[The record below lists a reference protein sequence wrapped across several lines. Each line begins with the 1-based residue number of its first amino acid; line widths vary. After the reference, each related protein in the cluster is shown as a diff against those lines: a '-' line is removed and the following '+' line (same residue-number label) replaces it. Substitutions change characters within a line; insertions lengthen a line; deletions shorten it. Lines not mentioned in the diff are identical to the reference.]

1 MRTSL
6 QSARSNS
13 EGRMAGCIWA
23 AFDRQR
29 SMGSL
34 TARISRKVD
43 PLAVYGRILT
53 SKTPVETLLN
63 NLFDSVFIGTVEQPD
78 ALAACL

>member
-1 MRTSL
+1 
-6 QSARSNS
+6 
-13 EGRMAGCIWA
+13 
-23 AFDRQR
+23 
-29 SMGSL
+29 MGSL

-43 PLAVYGRILT
+43 PLAVCGRILT

-78 ALAACL
+78 ALAA

>member
-1 MRTSL
+1 
-6 QSARSNS
+6 
-13 EGRMAGCIWA
+13 
-23 AFDRQR
+23 
-29 SMGSL
+29 MGSI

-43 PLAVYGRILT
+43 PLAVDGRIPT

-78 ALAACL
+78 ALEACLRRRPLSLNSVGQFDCV

>member
-1 MRTSL
+1 
-6 QSARSNS
+6 
-13 EGRMAGCIWA
+13 MAGCIWA

-43 PLAVYGRILT
+43 PLAVDGRILT

-78 ALAACL
+78 ALEACLRRRPLS